1 MDATDLA
8 YAGAARQAELIA
20 AGDVSAR
27 EVVQATLDRIARVDG
42 SVNAF
47 RVVFAERALVEAD
60 QADARRGAGGRRVL
74 LGVPV
79 AVKDDVDVAGE
90 VTGRGSPAGGPP
102 AARDAEV
109 VRRLRAAGAVI
120 VGKTHVPE
128 QMLWPW
134 TESGAHGA
142 TRNPWSPEHTPGGSS
157 GGAAAAVAAGLCGA
171 AFGTDGAGSVRI
183 PASFCGVFGL
193 KPQRG
198 RVPLDPDAS
207 DGWQGLKHLGPL
219 GRTVADA
226 ALALDAVGDRVPPGG
241 FLGAARAEPG
251 RLRIA
256 VSMRMPP
263 GVAARLGSE
272 QRAAV
277 RALAE
282 LLRSLG
288 HDVVDQEIAYGA
300 TASAHVTARYLRG
313 AHDEVAA
320 NADPERLEPRTRAVA
335 RLGGRIPARA
345 MARIRAA
352 EGALAQRTQAVLAT
366 CDLVLLPGPSG
377 PPFRIGAHDGHG
389 ALRTLNGAAA
399 RIPYYPLFNATGQP
413 AASVPAG
420 FDRHGLPLSVQLAA
434 RPHDEATLLA
444 LAGEIERNRPWAER
458 RPPL

>member
-20 AGDVSAR
+20 AGEVSAR
-27 EVVQATLDRIARVDG
+27 EVAQATLDRIARVD
-42 SVNAF
+42 SDVNAF

-60 QADARRGAGGRRVL
+60 QADARRGAGDRRAL

-79 AVKDDVDVAGE
+79 AVKDDIDVAGE
-90 VTGRGSPAGGPP
+90 ATGRGTAGGGPP

-142 TRNPWSPEHTPGGSS
+142 TRNPWSPAHTPGGSS

-183 PASFCGVFGL
+183 PAAFCGVFGL

-198 RVPLDPDAS
+198 RVPLDADAS
-207 DGWQGLKHLGPL
+207 DGWQGMKHLGPL
-219 GRTVADA
+219 GRSVADA

-241 FLGAARAEPG
+241 FLAASRADPG

-256 VSMRMPP
+256 VSTRMPP
-263 GVAARLGSE
+263 GVAARLGRE
-272 QRAAV
+272 QRGAV
-277 RALAE
+277 HATAE
-282 LLRSLG
+282 LLRTLG
-288 HDVVDQEIAYGA
+288 HEVVDEEIRYSS
-300 TASAHVTARYLRG
+300 ASAQVTARYLRG
-313 AHDEVAA
+313 AHEEVAA
-320 NADPERLEPRTRAVA
+320 VADPERLEPRTRAVA
-335 RLGGRIPARA
+335 RLGGRIPARV
-345 MARIRAA
+345 MARVRAA
-352 EGALAQRTQAVLAT
+352 EGALAARTQAVLAT
-366 CDLVLLPGPSG
+366 ADLVLLPGPAG

-389 ALRTLNGAAA
+389 ALRALNGAAA
-399 RIPYYPLFNATGQP
+399 KIAYYPLFNATGQP

-420 FDRHGLPLSVQLAA
+420 FDPQGLPLSVQLAA

-444 LAGEIERNRPWAER
+444 LAAHIERARPWADR
-458 RPPL
+458 RPPV